1 VNQYERVELSE
12 SESET
17 HIPHID
23 AADAEH
29 AGAVPDLCDLLGR
42 GLGLLDAA
50 ADDAGVGAEVHQG
63 PGLGAANG
71 TGAASDEQ
79 DPVGWSGTASVGCS
93 NAIHARLLWRFPVK
107 YAPNMP
113 SAQTLLRYADL
124 GTDIV

>member
-1 VNQYERVELSE
+1 MGLSE
-12 SESET
+12 SEET

-29 AGAVPDLCDLLGR
+29 AGAVPHLCDLLGR

-71 TGAASDEQ
+71 SSAASDEQ
-79 DPVGWSGTASVGCS
+79 DPVGWKRHVGQLVIYVVLGAVGS
-93 NAIHARLLWRFPVK
+93 QFPAK
-107 YAPNMP
+107 YMYEPKMP

-124 GTDIV
+124 GTDML